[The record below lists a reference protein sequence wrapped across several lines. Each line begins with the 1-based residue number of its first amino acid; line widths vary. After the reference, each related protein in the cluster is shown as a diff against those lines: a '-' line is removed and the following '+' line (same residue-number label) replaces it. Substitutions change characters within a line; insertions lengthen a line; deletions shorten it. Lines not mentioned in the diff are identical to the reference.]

1 MITAASTPAVSR
13 RGLPA
18 QTCRGGKRGSGT
30 VAPAC
35 LPWLPPDACVAG
47 LSGPASLP
55 SPRSASLRLFRLAG
69 CLGSPALP
77 TAIWECRGG
86 GNMAPSR
93 GQCTREP
100 RLHLPP
106 GPGAR
111 LVYLHPA
118 SQARLAPSPTPR
130 PAGSGSTS
138 LTQSLLH
145 FRPLIH

>member
-13 RGLPA
+13 HGLLA
-18 QTCRGGKRGSGT
+18 QTGRGGKRGSGT

-47 LSGPASLP
+47 SLRPGEP
-55 SPRSASLRLFRLAG
+55 SRSSSLRLFRLAD